1 MAPTT
6 RAEDN
11 NGIRTLQRIGGLR
24 PATCVN
30 INFNAG
36 DALQAAFYEHTACF
50 VFMLKNTM
58 TWGASDQ
65 DNAFGIRLEICR

>member
-1 MAPTT
+1 MVPPA
-6 RAEDN
+6 RAENN
-11 NGIRTLQRIGGLR
+11 NGIRTFQRIGILR

-36 DALQAAFYEHTACF
+36 DVLQAAFYEHTACL

-58 TWGASDQ
+58 TWRACYQ